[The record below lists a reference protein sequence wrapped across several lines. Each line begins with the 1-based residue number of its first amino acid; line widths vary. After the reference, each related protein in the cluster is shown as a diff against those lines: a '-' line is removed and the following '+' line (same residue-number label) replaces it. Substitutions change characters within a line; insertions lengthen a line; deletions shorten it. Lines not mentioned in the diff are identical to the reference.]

1 MRIPDTPEEAD
12 DLYRL
17 MRSQPVEHPCE
28 GLAKALADALNT
40 VDSQEL
46 RIEELERAVAAMQN
60 DDLDQLK
67 VDLSELQT
75 RFRRQSTAL
84 RNLYNAIPEAKTVAA
99 RKALQQRHLKD
110 LNI

>member
-40 VDSQEL
+40 VDTQEQ
-46 RIEELERAVAAMQN
+46 RIEDLEKQVAALQN
-60 DDLDQLK
+60 DDLDQIK
-67 VDLSELQT
+67 ADLSELQT
-75 RFRRQSTAL
+75 RFNRQSTAF
-84 RNLYNAIPEAKTVAA
+84 RSLYNAIPEAKTVAA

-110 LNI
+110 LSI

>member
-75 RFRRQSTAL
+75 RFRRQSTAFKS
-84 RNLYNAIPEAKTVAA
+84 LYNAIPEA
-99 RKALQQRHLKD
+99 
-110 LNI
+110 